1 MLIKAYIATISLK
14 LKKNMSNVTY
24 LGGAGGGAPQ
34 IFTQPLK
41 QHNPWLGQSV
51 SLTPGLQQVLA
62 CPAHSYG
69 DLGATGGH
77 LGSA

>member
-1 MLIKAYIATISLK
+1 MK

-34 IFTQPLK
+34 MFTQPLK